1 MASVPRILND
11 LFLLVFVYI
20 KMFFPKQ
27 EFLLASAECV
37 LRTPARIPADE
48 QALTAA
54 EQGLLPCGTF
64 LAQMFLI
71 LPANLHL
78 RVAVRKHDR
87 MESLKQ
93 RHKGGVLIHWP
104 PWKRDRLPALEIQP
118 GGLCG
123 QCGGWGRHMHI
134 CFPLSAMSKTS
145 HAWLPLLA
153 WGCIS
158 HSLLA
163 MQKKTF
169 HPRLEGVPQ
178 QCSVLCFCCAQLY
191 NQAFGRV
198 YSSFCTSW
206 RAKTKAKN

>member
-71 LPANLHL
+71 PPANLHL

-93 RHKGGVLIHWP
+93 RHKGGVLIH
-104 PWKRDRLPALEIQP
+104 
-118 GGLCG
+118 
-123 QCGGWGRHMHI
+123 
-134 CFPLSAMSKTS
+134 
-145 HAWLPLLA
+145 
-153 WGCIS
+153 
-158 HSLLA
+158 
-163 MQKKTF
+163 
-169 HPRLEGVPQ
+169 
-178 QCSVLCFCCAQLY
+178 
-191 NQAFGRV
+191 
-198 YSSFCTSW
+198 
-206 RAKTKAKN
+206 